1 MAGNILPTVQANQL
15 GLEPREEPNI
25 ILYGPPDD
33 WGHQKEKGFTEID
46 ILSSLLTGPQAKEI
60 VLFKEE
66 NFTFDIALATA
77 RNNSWEGI
85 HHGARHALQFEKK
98 KLKLIELCSKL
109 GQQPDMMDTALM
121 IMDRTDLSQTKILS
135 NLQDVLKTPAPPSV
149 DLKGKVVWYQYPWTN
164 GELSI
169 KEIAEEMKDQQERD
183 DYLLIG
189 KLFNYSDCYSTREV
203 NRHCH
208 SYRYLGVDYEF
219 VNKLVSYGYSYQGQE
234 ESANFEEQ
242 VIFVLQRKPSS
253 IFD

>member
-85 HHGARHALQFEKK
+85 HHGGFHKFEEK
-98 KLKLIELCSKL
+98 KLKSIDLCSKI
-109 GQQPDMMDTALM
+109 GKQQRMSEIEIMSRMADM
-121 IMDRTDLSQTKILS
+121 
-135 NLQDVLKTPAPPSV
+135 LKTPAPPSEA
-149 DLKGKVVWYQYPWTN
+149 KKAGQVVWYQYPYR
-164 GELSI
+164 E
-169 KEIAEEMKDQQERD
+169 KEGPSPKEAMNNVKDWQERG
-183 DYLLIG
+183 DYLLLGIVSTSTMLSF
-189 KLFNYSDCYSTREV
+189 KIRIDQHFTDYINQEYPNYSF
-203 NRHCH
+203 
-208 SYRYLGVDYEF
+208 LGVDKKF
-219 VNKLVSYGYSYQGQE
+219 VDKLVSYGYCNVECKSSDDQE
-234 ESANFEEQ
+234 QS
-242 VIFVLQRKPSS
+242 K
-253 IFD
+253 FDKHLTLVFQKK